1 MLEKLLPQLGDER
14 MSGLRDQ
21 LEQMISARRL
31 PHAII
36 IEGENA
42 GLNGKLARLI
52 AHAKLCSC
60 AQPLSGDCT
69 VCRVI
74 AEGGKIPDIVEVQ
87 GSGKTGAISVDTVR
101 QLHSYGSL
109 VPELADGIVYLLEN
123 GDLMLK
129 PAQNAFLKLFEEPP
143 ANVTFIITCTS
154 ALKMLETIR
163 SRACLFH
170 AVWPEEEAA
179 DDGELRAIAEQL
191 ALVLLSPQ
199 DADIMM
205 QTARYSRTGK
215 EGTAARKELLAVLGE
230 LRAIFRQAL
239 VIGAGAEEIL
249 PYKSEA
255 AAELSRALS
264 PARTEQLMAE
274 LSELERA
281 IKNNANMA
289 LLTTAMCVRLRKAA
303 GK

>member
-1 MLEKLLPQLGDER
+1 ML
-14 MSGLRDQ
+14 GLRNQ
-21 LEQMISARRL
+21 LEQMIFARRL

-42 GLNGKLARLI
+42 VQNGKLARLI
-52 AHAKLCSC
+52 AHARLCEC
-60 AQPLSGDCT
+60 ERPMSGDCT
-69 VCRVI
+69 ICRI
-74 AEGGKIPDIVEVQ
+74 MAEGGKHPDIVEVQ

-101 QLHSYGSL
+101 RLHSYGSL

-170 AVWPEEEAA
+170 AIWPEEAAA
-179 DDGELRAIAEQL
+179 DDGEIRETAEQIARL
-191 ALVLLSPQ
+191 LLSPQ
-199 DADIMM
+199 DMDMLLY
-205 QTARYSRTGK
+205 TAKYSRTRK
-215 EGTAARKELLAVLGE
+215 EGTAARKEMLVVLGE
-230 LRAIFRQAL
+230 LRAIFRQAM
-239 VIGAGAEEIL
+239 VIGAGAEQII
-249 PYKSEA
+249 PNKSEA
-255 AAELSRALS
+255 AAELARSLS
-264 PARTEQLMAE
+264 PTRLEQLMAE
-274 LSELERA
+274 LSGLERA
-281 IKNNANMA
+281 VKNNANMA

>member
-1 MLEKLLPQLGDER
+1 
-14 MSGLRDQ
+14 MSGLKNQ
-21 LEQMISARRL
+21 LEQMIFARRL

-36 IEGENA
+36 TEGENA
-42 GLNGKLARLI
+42 ELNGRLARLI
-52 AHAKLCSC
+52 AHAKLCTC
-60 AQPLSGDCT
+60 ETPMSGDCT

-163 SRACLFH
+163 SRACLLH
-170 AVWPEEEAA
+170 AVWSEEQTA
-179 DDGELRAIAEQL
+179 DEDEIRGKAEQIASLLL
-191 ALVLLSPQ
+191 ASQDVELLVYLAQ
-199 DADIMM
+199 
-205 QTARYSRTGK
+205 YSRTRK
-215 EGTAARKELLAVLGE
+215 EGAAARKELLAVLGE
-230 LRAIFRQAL
+230 LRAIFRQAM
-239 VIGAGAEEIL
+239 VMDAGAEQII
-249 PYKSEA
+249 PNKSAA
-255 AAELSRALS
+255 AAELSRSLS
-264 PARTEQLMAE
+264 YARLDQLMAE
-274 LSELERA
+274 LAGLERA
-281 IKNNANMA
+281 VKNNANMA

>member
-1 MLEKLLPQLGDER
+1 MLEQFLPQLGEVQ
-14 MSGLRDQ
+14 MSGLKDQ
-21 LEQMISARRL
+21 LEQMIFARRL

-42 GLNGKLARLI
+42 GQNGKLARLI

-60 AQPLSGDCT
+60 ESPMSGDCT
-69 VCRVI
+69 VCRI
-74 AEGGKIPDIVEVQ
+74 MAEGGKHPDIVEVQ

-163 SRACLFH
+163 SRACLLH
-170 AVWPEEEAA
+170 AVWPEEQAA
-179 DDGELRAIAEQL
+179 DEDEIRQKAEQIASL
-191 ALVLLSPQ
+191 LLSPQ
-199 DADIMM
+199 DAELLFCLA
-205 QTARYSRTGK
+205 QYSRTRK

-230 LRAIFRQAL
+230 LRAIFRQAM
-239 VIGAGAEEIL
+239 VMDAGAEQII
-249 PYKSEA
+249 PNKSAA
-255 AAELSRALS
+255 AAELSRSLS
-264 PARTEQLMAE
+264 YARLEQLMAE
-274 LSELERA
+274 LEGLERA
-281 IKNNANMA
+281 VKNNANMA